1 MGTARGARAR
11 RLAERLASLSPRDLR
26 DLGLLHRRVS
36 GDLAAA
42 RSLGAGAKVVD
53 YLNDLAVRSHNAVY
67 RPPSRSILRI
77 LIDLSRAI
85 PAAVRA
91 RAGALGASAG
101 IFATGVMM
109 GACATVLDERIAT
122 LVLGTAF
129 VEKIREGEYWVVRIF
144 NVVPTS
150 FLSSKILTNNLSVA
164 IGLFA
169 FGVTGLLPALILLN
183 NGMMLGALL
192 ALCGQYGLLGRF
204 TAFVVPHGVIEI
216 SAILLAGAGGFTV
229 FDGWLAPGTQ
239 TRLEGLRVGARE
251 GLLVA
256 AAAAPALVV
265 AAFVE
270 AGISP
275 VEYLSP
281 ALRIALGIALGLVL
295 WGWVAGFLP
304 GQTRRPPRPPP
315 PISV

>member
-1 MGTARGARAR
+1 MTDAPPPDRAAPRTEDPIPR
-11 RLAERLASLSPRDLR
+11 RAGRVPGGESAALDVRAFVTSSRSGWERLEELLRAAARNGLAALTPRDLR

-122 LVLGTAF
+122 LVLGTEF

-192 ALCGQYGLLGRF
+192 ALCG
-204 TAFVVPHGVIEI
+204 
-216 SAILLAGAGGFTV
+216 
-229 FDGWLAPGTQ
+229 
-239 TRLEGLRVGARE
+239 
-251 GLLVA
+251 
-256 AAAAPALVV
+256 
-265 AAFVE
+265 
-270 AGISP
+270 
-275 VEYLSP
+275 
-281 ALRIALGIALGLVL
+281 
-295 WGWVAGFLP
+295 
-304 GQTRRPPRPPP
+304 
-315 PISV
+315 